1 MLVIGFLGLLKTR
14 GTICTSELWN
24 LTYIK
29 VDMKSLFL
37 CCYIFGEVIMCGRVN
52 LWKYIVINKELIKGN
67 GMGAIENLK
76 Q

>member
-1 MLVIGFLGLLKTR
+1 
-14 GTICTSELWN
+14 
-24 LTYIK
+24 
-29 VDMKSLFL
+29 
-37 CCYIFGEVIMCGRVN
+37 MCERVN